1 VTEPLLETRALS
13 VCIGGKSICRDLSLR
28 FNAAECWAVLGL
40 NGTGKTTLIHT
51 LAGIR
56 PPAAGSVWL
65 EGAPLESQLR
75 RDVARKL
82 ALLAQDSYDAFDAT
96 VLETVLIGRHPHLPR
111 WGWWQWESADD
122 ERIALAA
129 LVAVGLEG
137 LTQRRVSTLSG
148 GERER
153 LAIAT
158 VLTQQPRVFLLDEPT
173 SHLDTHRQLA
183 VLELFANAAA
193 TEGHTVLMSL
203 HDASLAARYCT
214 HALLLFDGGEVAAG
228 PAAEVL
234 GADTLSRLYRHPIRE
249 IDAGG
254 SRLFVPW

>member
-1 VTEPLLETRALS
+1 V
-13 VCIGGKSICRDLSLR
+13 I
-28 FNAAECWAVLGL
+28 
-40 NGTGKTTLIHT
+40 
-51 LAGIR
+51 
-56 PPAAGSVWL
+56 
-65 EGAPLESQLR
+65 
-75 RDVARKL
+75 
-82 ALLAQDSYDAFDAT
+82 
-96 VLETVLIGRHPHLPR
+96 ETVLIGRHPHLPR

-122 ERIALAA
+122 ERIAQAALAA
-129 LVAVGLEG
+129 VELDG

-158 VLTQQPRVFLLDEPT
+158 VLTQQPRVYLLDEPT

-183 VLELFANAAA
+183 VLELFARSAAA
-193 TEGHTVLMSL
+193 EARTVFMSL

-228 PAAEVL
+228 PAPEVL
-234 GADTLSRLYRHPIRE
+234 SADTLSRLYRHPMRE
-249 IDAGG
+249 ISAGS